1 MIGPVP
7 IRQEIRSLEKNFP
20 DLWTLYVL
28 GLKVFQEADE
38 NDLLSYYRISG
49 QCLTVRLEA
58 STRVDNLVSG

>member
-7 IRQEIRSLEKNFP
+7 IRREIRSLEKDFP
-20 DLWTLYVL
+20 DQWALYVL

-38 NDLLSYYRISG
+38 SDLLSYYQISG

-58 STRVDNLVSG
+58 LK

>member
-7 IRQEIRSLEKNFP
+7 IRREIRSLEKDFP
-20 DLWTLYVL
+20 DQWTLYVL

-38 NDLLSYYRISG
+38 SDLLSYYQISG

-58 STRVDNLVSG
+58 LK